1 MKSHSQIFEIQN
13 SGMKSHSQI
22 FEIQNQ
28 VLNFQKMKFSL
39 LKLGK
44 ISTLILK
51 MNLSQTLSTFDSL
64 QLSWGFF
71 FTGNEFSNLSRRR
84 EIENL
89 SQKLKIS
96 LAGNEFSN
104 LSRRK

>member
-64 QLSWGFF
+64 QLSWGEKSNSPPNSKLR
-71 FTGNEFSNLSRRR
+71 NE
-84 EIENL
+84 
-89 SQKLKIS
+89 IS
-96 LAGNEFSN
+96 LPDF
-104 LSRRK
+104 